1 MELTTQQAEIS
12 TKLQDFDAYMEK
24 LVKDWNVPGVG
35 VGIVAADKLVFSK
48 GFGYRD
54 YEKKLPITPKT
65 LFQIG
70 SNTKLFTAV
79 AAGMLVEEGK
89 LAWDEPIHN
98 AVPAI
103 RFYNN
108 ELNNTV
114 TLRDMLAHRTG
125 INRHDFIWYYSD
137 FTRKELFERLKY
149 LEPTAQLRETF
160 IYNNLMYAAVGYI
173 IELLSGT
180 RWEEFV
186 LERIL
191 KPLEMDTT
199 VYTIADM
206 LKHDDYGVP
215 FTEIGGTNEICQ
227 IPYNEEMV
235 GIAPAG
241 AIISNID
248 EMSHWLIALM
258 NDGNYAGKQVLP
270 SRTLKATLEPAM
282 PELNALGETLGW
294 WELLN
299 PIYGMGRYTASY
311 RGNQL
316 TYHGG
321 SIDGFHSQVSFLPQ
335 EKLGVIVFT
344 NGVHCTSLID
354 IVTYNIY
361 ERLLGLNQTPWS
373 DRWLDIRLKSKEVG
387 KKAQEKAGAQQV
399 ANTKPSHSLADY
411 VGEYEHPAY
420 GILKIIMKDEQLEFN
435 FRKFQFPLSHFHYDR
450 FDTPDDEGFG
460 KWSVNFLTNPQGDID
475 KAVMSLDQGEVIFRR
490 KAETLDPQLLT
501 QLAGTYE
508 FSQDLKLQV
517 VLEEDG
523 FLYLVVPFFYVLP
536 FVALFLY
543 LELRINPK
551 EKLIPYKGLTFCVE
565 RFSDMTFEF
574 VVENSQVTALKQRV
588 PSGEY
593 VFVRN

>member
-1 MELTTQQAEIS
+1 MGLTTQQMDIPS
-12 TKLQDFDAYMEK
+12 RLQDFDAHMEK
-24 LVKDWNVPGVG
+24 LLKDWNAPGFG
-35 VGIVAADKLVFSK
+35 VGIVASDQLVFSK

-70 SNTKLFTAV
+70 SNTKLFTVV

-89 LAWDEPIHN
+89 LTWDEPIRD

-125 INRHDFIWYYSD
+125 ITRHDFIWYQSD

-149 LEPTAQLRETF
+149 LEPETQLRQTF

-173 IELLSGT
+173 IELLSGKT
-180 RWEEFV
+180 WEEFV

-191 KPLEMDTT
+191 KPLEMNST

-215 FTEIGGTNEICQ
+215 FTEKRDTNEIYQ
-227 IPYNEEMV
+227 IPHYEEIV
-235 GIAPAG
+235 GVAPAG
-241 AIISNID
+241 AIVSNID

-258 NDGNYAGKQVLP
+258 NDGNYAGNQVLP
-270 SRTLKATLEPAM
+270 MSILKATLEPAISQ
-282 PELNALGETLGW
+282 PNVLGETLGW

-299 PIYGMGRYTASY
+299 PVYGMGRMMASY
-311 RGNQL
+311 RGNLL

-321 SIDGFHSQVSFLPQ
+321 AIDGFHSQVSFLPQ
-335 EKLGVIVFT
+335 EKLSVIVFAI
-344 NGVHCTSLID
+344 GDHCAALNDTI
-354 IVTYNIY
+354 TYNIY

-373 DRWLDIRLKSKEVG
+373 DRWLDIRLKSKEAG
-387 KKAQEKAGAQQV
+387 KEARGKAGREQV

-411 VGEYEHPAY
+411 VGEYEDPAY
-420 GILKIIMKDEQLEFN
+420 GILKIVMKDEQLEFN
-435 FRKFQFPLSHFHYDR
+435 FRKLQFPLSHFHYDR
-450 FDTPDDEGFG
+450 FDTPDDERYG

-475 KAVMSLDQGEVIFRR
+475 KAVMSLDQAEVIFRR

-508 FSQDLKLQV
+508 APQGLKFQV
-517 VLEEDG
+517 VLKEDG
-523 FLYLVVPFFYVLP
+523 FLYLVVPG
-536 FVALFLY
+536 
-543 LELRINPK
+543 NPE
-551 EKLIPYKGLTFCVE
+551 EKLIPYKGLTFRVE
-565 RFSDMTFEF
+565 QFSDITLEF
-574 VVENSQVTALKQRV
+574 VMENNQVTALKQRV

>member
-1 MELTTQQAEIS
+1 MELTTQQGDIT

-24 LVKDWNVPGVG
+24 LVKDWNAPGVG

-89 LAWDEPIHN
+89 LSWDQPIRD

-108 ELNNTV
+108 ELNNNV
-114 TLRDMLAHRTG
+114 TLRDMLGHRTG
-125 INRHDFIWYYSD
+125 ITGHDFIWYQSD

-149 LEPTAQLRETF
+149 LEPETQLRQTF
-160 IYNNLMYAAVGYI
+160 LYNNLMYAAVGYI
-173 IELLSGT
+173 IELLSGKT
-180 RWEEFV
+180 WEEFV

-191 KPLEMDTT
+191 EPLEMGST

-206 LKHDDYGVP
+206 LKYDDYSVP
-215 FTEIGGTNEICQ
+215 FIEKRDTNEIYQ
-227 IPYNEEMV
+227 IPHYEEIV
-235 GIAPAG
+235 GVAPAG
-241 AIISNID
+241 AIVSNID

-258 NDGNYAGKQVLP
+258 NDGNYAGKQILP
-270 SRTLKATLEPAM
+270 ASILKATLEPAISH
-282 PELNALGETLGW
+282 PNVLGEGLGW

-299 PIYGMGRYTASY
+299 PVYGMGRMTASY
-311 RGNQL
+311 RGNLL
-316 TYHGG
+316 TFHGG
-321 SIDGFHSQVSFLPQ
+321 GIDGFYSQVSFLPQ
-335 EKLGVIVFT
+335 EKLGVIVFAI
-344 NGVHCTSLID
+344 GDHCDSLFNT
-354 IVTYNIY
+354 VTYNIY

-387 KKAQEKAGAQQV
+387 KEARAKAGAEQV
-399 ANTKPSHSLADY
+399 PNTKPSHSLADY
-411 VGEYEHPAY
+411 VGEYEDPAY
-420 GILKIIMKDEQLEFN
+420 GILKIVMKDEQLEFN
-435 FRKFQFPLSHFHYDR
+435 FRKLQFPMSHFHYDR
-450 FDTPDDEGFG
+450 FDTPDDERYG

-475 KAVMSLDQGEVIFRR
+475 KAVMSLDEAEVIFRR

-508 FSQDLKLQV
+508 APQGLKFQV
-517 VLEEDG
+517 VLKEDG
-523 FLYLVVPFFYVLP
+523 FLYFMVPG
-536 FVALFLY
+536 
-543 LELRINPK
+543 NP
-551 EKLIPYKGLTFCVE
+551 EDKLIPYKGLTFRVE
-565 RFSDMTFEF
+565 QFSDITFEF
-574 VVENSQVTALKQRV
+574 VMENDRVTALKRRV

>member
-1 MELTTQQAEIS
+1 MELTTQQADIVS
-12 TKLQDFDAYMEK
+12 RLQDFDAYMEK
-24 LVKDWNVPGVG
+24 LLKDWNAPGVG
-35 VGIVAADKLVFSK
+35 VGIVAADKLIFSK

-89 LAWDEPIHN
+89 LTWDEPIRD

-125 INRHDFIWYYSD
+125 ITRHDFIWYQSN

-149 LEPTAQLRETF
+149 LEPETQLRQTF

-173 IELLSGT
+173 IELLSDKT
-180 RWEEFV
+180 WEEFV

-191 KPLEMDTT
+191 EPLEMGTT

-206 LKHDDYGVP
+206 LKQDDYGVP
-215 FTEIGGTNEICQ
+215 FTEKRETDEIYK
-227 IPYNEEMV
+227 IPHYEEIV
-235 GIAPAG
+235 GVAPAG
-241 AIISNID
+241 AIVSNID

-258 NDGNYAGKQVLP
+258 NDGNYAGKQLLP
-270 SRTLKATLEPAM
+270 PSILKTTLEPAI
-282 PELNALGETLGW
+282 PQPNVLGDGLGW

-299 PIYGMGRYTASY
+299 PVYGMGRMMASY
-311 RGNQL
+311 RGNLL

-321 SIDGFHSQVSFLPQ
+321 AIDGFYSQVSFLPQ
-335 EKLGVIVFT
+335 EKLGVIVFAI
-344 NGVHCTSLID
+344 GDHCASAID

-361 ERLLGLNQTPWS
+361 ERLLGMNQTPWS

-387 KKAQEKAGAQQV
+387 KEARAKAGGEQV
-399 ANTKPSHSLADY
+399 PNTKPSHSLADY
-411 VGEYEHPAY
+411 VGEYEDPAY
-420 GILKIIMKDEQLEFN
+420 GILKIVMKDEQLEFN
-435 FRKFQFPLSHFHYDR
+435 FRKLQFPLSHFHYDR
-450 FDTPDDEGFG
+450 FDTPDDERYG

-475 KAVMSLDQGEVIFRR
+475 KAVMSLDQAEVIFRR

-508 FSQDLKLQV
+508 APQGLKFQV
-517 VLEEDG
+517 VLKEDN
-523 FLYLVVPFFYVLP
+523 FLYLVFPGKP
-536 FVALFLY
+536 
-543 LELRINPK
+543 E
-551 EKLIPYKGLTFCVE
+551 EQLIPYRGLTFRVQQ
-565 RFSDMTFEF
+565 FSDITFEF
-574 VVENSQVTALKQRV
+574 VMENDRVTALKQRV

-593 VFVRN
+593 VFIRN